1 MNKTPLI
8 KIENVWKIYQLGK
21 IELPVLKGV
30 SLEVARGSF
39 VSIMGPSGSG
49 KSSLLHILSC
59 LDTPTKGSVFLE
71 DKDVSNLP
79 KDELAG
85 IRNRKIGFVFQR
97 FNLLPNFNALG
108 NVAFPMVFQGIK
120 EAVREKNAKE
130 ILASVGLK
138 NRLLHRPNELSGGE
152 QQRVAI
158 ARALANNPE
167 IIVADEPTGS
177 VDSRIGKQIMEI
189 LTKLHQEHNKTII
202 MVTHDYDIAKQYS
215 QRVINIKDGLMV

>member
-71 DKDVSNLP
+71 DKDVSNLS

-97 FNLLPNFNALG
+97 FNLLPNFNAFE

-120 EAVREKNAKE
+120 EAVREKKAKE

-215 QRVINIKDGLMV
+215 QRIINIKDGLMV

>member
-71 DKDVSNLP
+71 DKDVSNLS

-97 FNLLPNFNALG
+97 FNLLPNFNAFE

-120 EAVREKNAKE
+120 EAVREKKAKE